1 MAQVGS
7 TYNFG
12 GTSSSSPDS
21 CPCDILEVE
30 IANDQTYNL
39 DLSNPD
45 LAKVFI
51 TTLGAATINLPAIA
65 SAAYRGVD
73 ITITIAG
80 AGNIMITPDAADRIG
95 TAATGATINSIVGVG
110 QNGWLRIGSDNI
122 WALTALLSS
131 GASATTG
138 YIITAADFT
147 GNNITGQGLQAL
159 LTGLTPDVD
168 FFIYSDDGSGALQK
182 VNDGYTFNAGTG
194 TITIATGAGNFRIEI
209 F

>member
-1 MAQVGS
+1 MSQVGS

-12 GTSSSSPDS
+12 GTQSTSPDT

-30 IANDQTYNL
+30 IANDGTYNL
-39 DLSNPD
+39 DLSNPN

-80 AGNIMITPDAADRIG
+80 AGSIMITPDAADRIG
-95 TAATGATINSIVGVG
+95 TAAVGATISSIVGVG
-110 QNGWLRIGSDNI
+110 QSGWLRIGSDNI
-122 WALTALLSS
+122 WALTALLPTA
-131 GASATTG
+131 GTPTTA
-138 YIITAADFT
+138 YIVTAADFT

-159 LTGLTPDVD
+159 LTGLTPDTD
-168 FFIYSDDGSGALQK
+168 FFVYSDDGSGALQK
-182 VNDGYTFNAGTG
+182 LNDGYTFNAGTG
-194 TITIATGAGNFRIEI
+194 TITIGTGAGNFRIEI